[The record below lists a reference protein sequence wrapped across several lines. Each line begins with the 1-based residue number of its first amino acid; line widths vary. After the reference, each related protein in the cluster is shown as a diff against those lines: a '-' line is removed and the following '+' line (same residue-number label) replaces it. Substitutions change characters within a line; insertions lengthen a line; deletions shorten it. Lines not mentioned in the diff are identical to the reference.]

1 MPVTPVPGRLRRV
14 MAKQTEIM
22 GTYVVRT
29 GDTLSS
35 IAKTQ
40 LGSAI
45 KWRELMEENADQIK
59 DIADLK
65 AGMTVRLP
73 RVGSPPPEADRR
85 PWKQSE
91 SA

>member
-1 MPVTPVPGRLRRV
+1 MPVTRVPGRLRGV
-14 MAKQTEIM
+14 MAQQTEIM
-22 GTYVVRT
+22 GTYVVRA

-45 KWRELMEENADQIK
+45 KWRELMEENADQLSE
-59 DIADLK
+59 IADLK
-65 AGMTVRLP
+65 PGMTVRLP
-73 RVGSPPPEADRR
+73 RVGSPPPESDRR
-85 PWKQSE
+85 PWKESE